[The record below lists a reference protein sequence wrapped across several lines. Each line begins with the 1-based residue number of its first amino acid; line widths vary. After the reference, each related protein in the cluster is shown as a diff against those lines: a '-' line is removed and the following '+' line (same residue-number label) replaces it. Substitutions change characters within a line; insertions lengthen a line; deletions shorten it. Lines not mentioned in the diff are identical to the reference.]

1 MTIISHLDYRQ
12 DIAKL
17 EAAVRGIDFDTVY
30 GIPRG
35 GQYPAAMLAQDM
47 GKKLIFDP
55 SEIDGKTLV
64 VDDLCDSG
72 ATIEK
77 FHEEHPDSKFAVVYL
92 KEGGRKFEWLYFGSF
107 FGKNADSNWLVFP
120 DEHDG
125 GIEENAKRILQYIGE
140 DVTREGLI
148 ETPKRMRRA
157 WDEIFAGY
165 KTDPHD
171 LVKTFVQGTCK
182 EMVILKNAEFY
193 STCVI
198 GSTLIETPTGRVPI
212 SRLKDG
218 DWVYTFDEKKDC
230 FTIKKCV
237 NPRLIKKDAELVEVF
252 TEKDTLYC
260 TPDHKILTYDGWK
273 EAKDLK
279 PCDRIVS
286 MSRGVMRM
294 KNGKPRT
301 YVGFSN
307 LGGKE
312 VAEHKFIYESLFGKT
327 TKDIHHID
335 CNPVNNS
342 PENLTLLTKSEH
354 ARLHTA
360 LERRGERLDK
370 SRWTD
375 EQRLRYEKNR
385 KEGFYRL
392 HNCKDSPEYKTMIAR
407 RSASVKESWRKRK
420 ESANHKVIA
429 VRKVE
434 WREDVWCM
442 DVPGT
447 HNFVAQGMVIHNCE
461 HHFFPFFGH
470 CSIGYIPNKKVIGVS
485 KLARLLD
492 CYSKRMQIQERMTTQ
507 IADFLEQELEARGV
521 YVVCEGVHFCMTSR
535 GVKKQDASMVTS
547 AIRGEFMQNSAMRAE
562 FLSLIGK

>member
-1 MTIISHLDYRQ
+1 MKTIDHLEYSDA
-12 DIAKL
+12 IKKL
-17 EAAVRGIDFDTVY
+17 EASVKDLDFDTVY

-77 FHEEHPDSKFAVVYL
+77 FRNEHAAAKFAVVYL
-92 KEGGRKFEWLYFGSF
+92 KEGGKDFPWLSHGTALE
-107 FGKNADSNWLVFP
+107 GDWLVFP

-148 ETPKRMRRA
+148 ETPKRMHRA

-193 STCVI
+193 ST
-198 GSTLIETPTGRVPI
+198 
-212 SRLKDG
+212 
-218 DWVYTFDEKKDC
+218 
-230 FTIKKCV
+230 
-237 NPRLIKKDAELVEVF
+237 
-252 TEKDTLYC
+252 
-260 TPDHKILTYDGWK
+260 
-273 EAKDLK
+273 
-279 PCDRIVS
+279 
-286 MSRGVMRM
+286 
-294 KNGKPRT
+294 
-301 YVGFSN
+301 
-307 LGGKE
+307 
-312 VAEHKFIYESLFGKT
+312 
-327 TKDIHHID
+327 
-335 CNPVNNS
+335 
-342 PENLTLLTKSEH
+342 
-354 ARLHTA
+354 
-360 LERRGERLDK
+360 
-370 SRWTD
+370 
-375 EQRLRYEKNR
+375 
-385 KEGFYRL
+385 
-392 HNCKDSPEYKTMIAR
+392 
-407 RSASVKESWRKRK
+407 
-420 ESANHKVIA
+420 
-429 VRKVE
+429 
-434 WREDVWCM
+434 
-442 DVPGT
+442 
-447 HNFVAQGMVIHNCE
+447 CE